1 MGSVVQPELAEAMQK
16 MWEKFLPQIEARI
29 SVLEDAAAA
38 LAADLLSLEQRAAA
52 NAAAHKLAG
61 VLGSFGLTKGTI
73 LAREIEI
80 AYSGEP
86 ETDPADSHQLLES
99 THRLRTLVEA
109 RKSTVKG

>member
-1 MGSVVQPELAEAMQK
+1 
-16 MWEKFLPQIEARI
+16 
-29 SVLEDAAAA
+29 
-38 LAADLLSLEQRAAA
+38 
-52 NAAAHKLAG
+52 

-109 RKSTVKG
+109 SKSTVKG